1 MDPRGTPAPE
11 ERPPLQLMGHLT
23 LWGCQGGVGVW
34 GVCAQVLG
42 CGEVSAAHTREAD
55 TAEDGTE
62 LAGGWA
68 TVSLSSLP
76 PHREGG
82 GGAARLGEEGPCPS
96 VLLPGAWTEPLEET
110 VPSIQKVTDVGS
122 LHIVQKCK
130 RAHDRH
136 PVPATGESSPE
147 MTTPRSLVSFPR
159 KSMSI

>member
-1 MDPRGTPAPE
+1 MCGGCAPRC
-11 ERPPLQLMGHLT
+11 
-23 LWGCQGGVGVW
+23 WGVGRSVQPTP
-34 GVCAQVLG
+34 G
-42 CGEVSAAHTREAD
+42 EAD